1 MRIEQARFGGH
12 ILNSE
17 NGAIMSDTHLFRV
30 SIDLRVSDS
39 RSLFDAALRHATEL
53 GSLMSRD
60 DALNALTADDGSI
73 DVPACLAVLLDP
85 DAPLPG
91 TDIEEATIASL

>member
-1 MRIEQARFGGH
+1 
-12 ILNSE
+12 
-17 NGAIMSDTHLFRV
+17 
-30 SIDLRVSDS
+30 
-39 RSLFDAALRHATEL
+39 
-53 GSLMSRD
+53 MSRD